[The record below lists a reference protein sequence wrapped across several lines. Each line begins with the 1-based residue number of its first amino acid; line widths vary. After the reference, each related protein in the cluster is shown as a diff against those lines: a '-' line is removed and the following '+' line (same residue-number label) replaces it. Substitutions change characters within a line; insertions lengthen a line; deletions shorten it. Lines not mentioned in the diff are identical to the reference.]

1 MKSFV
6 LFVLVSSC
14 YVYGRYDGTFAKLL
28 ARRKRDAAGALEI
41 RTNHAQPIH
50 ADVRNDHTGVDKPCP
65 KTYLGNFPS
74 NIEPG
79 TVFQVTPPR
88 DTIYQDKSLRKSLPR
103 TTGLDI
109 VRAVSRLVTLVA
121 LVFTVVEFYPL
132 AQQLYYTVYDFMYP
146 K

>member
-50 ADVRNDHTGVDKPCP
+50 ADVRNDHTGVDKI
-65 KTYLGNFPS
+65 T
-74 NIEPG
+74 
-79 TVFQVTPPR
+79 FQVTPPR

>member
-50 ADVRNDHTGVDKPCP
+50 ADVRNDHTGVDK
-65 KTYLGNFPS
+65 
-74 NIEPG
+74 
-79 TVFQVTPPR
+79 VTPPR